1 MLHLQKLNQNTVA
14 LTTRTLLVDPL
25 QGRRIKSYGNMS
37 IILPSSDS
45 GSGFFLAFFVGVG
58 AAPLV
63 FLFAVFFWAGAFND
77 HNNCMMYVHS
87 KIDATRY

>member
-1 MLHLQKLNQNTVA
+1 MIKF
-14 LTTRTLLVDPL
+14 
-25 QGRRIKSYGNMS
+25 RRVKSYGDMR

-63 FLFAVFFWAGAFND
+63 FLFEVFFGAGAFND
-77 HNNCMMYVHS
+77 HNNYMMHIHS
-87 KIDATRY
+87 EIDVTRY